1 MPIEVCAISGFS
13 KTEGNSVAVK
23 VDDEVVIL
31 DMGLS
36 MEPYIKFSEDREDV
50 QLKTYTSLLKAD
62 AVPDYGHIAEWKE
75 QVKAI
80 ICSHGHLDHAGA
92 VPFAA
97 PLFPMSPVV
106 STPYS
111 IEIIRTILADERIK
125 LPNRLVAVNLGS
137 SYTISENIRVEFV
150 NITHSIPQ
158 AAMVVLHTPYGKI
171 MYVNDFKLDRHP
183 VIGQKPDFSHLQ
195 KLGEEGI
202 KLLILNS
209 LYAHKHS
216 KCPSESVAKEML
228 KDVMLGCNSEGSAM
242 LVTTFSSHMARLK
255 SIVELGQ
262 KLNRKIVFLGRSL
275 DKYVR
280 AAETVNII
288 NFSKQMDIFK
298 HRDQVQKV
306 LRRIEKE
313 GREKYLIVC
322 TGHQGEPKAI
332 LSRIARG
339 ELDFKFRPGDLVIFS
354 CQVIPVEINKL
365 NREKL
370 EHSLLSKNVRI
381 FRDVHVSGHGHLEDH
396 RDLLGLLKPQQIIP
410 IHAGPAK
417 GHMLAEFAAKL
428 GLDNTTVVHD
438 GKRIKIE

>member
-1 MPIEVCAISGFS
+1 
-13 KTEGNSVAVK
+13 
-23 VDDEVVIL
+23 
-31 DMGLS
+31 
-36 MEPYIKFSEDREDV
+36 
-50 QLKTYTSLLKAD
+50 
-62 AVPDYGHIAEWKE
+62 
-75 QVKAI
+75 
-80 ICSHGHLDHAGA
+80 
-92 VPFAA
+92 
-97 PLFPMSPVV
+97 
-106 STPYS
+106 
-111 IEIIRTILADERIK
+111 
-125 LPNRLVAVNLGS
+125 
-137 SYTISENIRVEFV
+137 
-150 NITHSIPQ
+150 
-158 AAMVVLHTPYGKI
+158 
-171 MYVNDFKLDRHP
+171 
-183 VIGQKPDFSHLQ
+183 
-195 KLGEEGI
+195 
-202 KLLILNS
+202 
-209 LYAHKHS
+209 
-216 KCPSESVAKEML
+216 
-228 KDVMLGCNSEGSAM
+228 
-242 LVTTFSSHMARLK
+242 MARLK